1 MAFRH
6 INTAFSKDDLPLRL
20 VTNNIHKGV
29 QGIGPLKRLEIH
41 NLKDAVEQLGADI
54 VCLQEVRRFNTQLA
68 KRFKNWPHSPQAEFL
83 APSGYFC
90 AYTTNA
96 VTQHG
101 EHGNAVLSK
110 WPILRNQHEDM
121 SDHRLEQRGLLHV
134 VIDYKG
140 DPIHVIVL
148 HLGLLARSR
157 KRQIDQ
163 LRDFIEREIKTG
175 ETLIVAGDFNDWSN
189 ALAPLIEDM
198 GLTLS
203 VASSGKGTVEGTS
216 QLHGAGKRV
225 GRRRTQTVLRTP
237 TFPARLPLLQ
247 LDYVYSRGLHTSNCY
262 TPVGKHWAGLSDHLP
277 LIVEFDQAVQV

>member
-1 MAFRH
+1 MPLRH
-6 INTAFSKDDLPLRL
+6 INTARAQNDLPLRL
-20 VTNNIHKGV
+20 VTYNIHKGV
-29 QGIGPLKRLEIH
+29 QGFGPLKRLEIH
-41 NLKDAVEQLGADI
+41 NLRDAVEQLGADI
-54 VCLQEVRRFNTQLA
+54 VCLQEVRRFNTQQA

-83 APSGYFC
+83 APSGYYC

-140 DPIHVIVL
+140 YPLHVIVL
-148 HLGLLARSR
+148 HLGLFGLSR
-157 KRQIDQ
+157 KRQIEQ
-163 LRDFIEREIKTG
+163 LRGFIEREIDPG

-189 ALAPLIEDM
+189 ALVPLIEDM

-203 VASSGKGTVEGTS
+203 VASPGKGTDEGMREFKGT
-216 QLHGAGKRV
+216 GRGV
-225 GRRRTQTVLRTP
+225 GRGLRQTAQRTP

-247 LDYVYSRGLHTSNCY
+247 LDYVYSRGLRTSNCY
-262 TPVGKHWAGLSDHLP
+262 TPVGMHWAGLSDHLP